1 MNQPVFPL
9 GPLQKAVFVQRD
21 NRFRAEV
28 ELDGQRVKVHVP
40 NSGRMRELLIPG
52 AAVWVQPAS
61 GANRKTAYTLLL
73 VQQGKGYVCLNAHLA
88 NDIVHFWLQQGILA
102 AFADVTQIMR
112 EKTYGKSR
120 FDFLLQRGG
129 KRCYAE
135 VKSVNLLD
143 GDTARFPDAPT
154 VRGSKHLQELMQCK
168 QDGLDS
174 AVIFLVMGN
183 QASRFAVN
191 WDTDPAFGQQLQLAR
206 QAGVEIYIYT
216 CQIDL
221 QGIRYT
227 GTIPM
232 REEQEWKFMR

>member
-1 MNQPVFPL
+1 M
-9 GPLQKAVFVQRD
+9 
-21 NRFRAEV
+21 
-28 ELDGQRVKVHVP
+28 
-40 NSGRMRELLIPG
+40 
-52 AAVWVQPAS
+52 
-61 GANRKTAYTLLL
+61 
-73 VQQGKGYVCLNAHLA
+73 QQGEGYVCLNAHMA

-154 VRGSKHLQELMQCK
+154 ARGSKHLQELMQCK

-183 QASRFAVN
+183 RPASL
-191 WDTDPAFGQQLQLAR
+191 PS
-206 QAGVEIYIYT
+206 
-216 CQIDL
+216 
-221 QGIRYT
+221 T
-227 GTIPM
+227 GTQIP
-232 REEQEWKFMR
+232 RSAAAAAGPTSRGRNLYIHLPD

>member
-1 MNQPVFPL
+1 M
-9 GPLQKAVFVQRD
+9 
-21 NRFRAEV
+21 
-28 ELDGQRVKVHVP
+28 
-40 NSGRMRELLIPG
+40 
-52 AAVWVQPAS
+52 
-61 GANRKTAYTLLL
+61 
-73 VQQGKGYVCLNAHLA
+73 CLNAHLA

-120 FDFLLQRGG
+120 FDFQLQRGG

-154 VRGSKHLQELMQCK
+154 ARGSKHLQELMQCK

-183 QASRFAVN
+183 RASRFAR
-191 WDTDPAFGQQLQLAR
+191 QLGHRSRVRAAAA
-206 QAGVEIYIYT
+206 AGSTSRGRNLYIHLP
-216 CQIDL
+216 D
-221 QGIRYT
+221 
-227 GTIPM
+227 
-232 REEQEWKFMR
+232 